1 MYRDYPE
8 ARMLR
13 QTEPYAYQR
22 SRNAKHWS
30 YPRPAQ
36 ANTSQPNQRPLQ
48 GWGMT
53 MSEYWSSV
61 FKEYLERRKSSSL
74 TNLALGR
81 R

>member
-30 YPRPAQ
+30 FSRPAQ
-36 ANTSQPNQRPLQ
+36 PNTSQPNQRPLQ
-48 GWGMT
+48 GWGM
-53 MSEYWSSV
+53 SSFEYWGAV
-61 FKEYLERRKSSSL
+61 YQKYLNRRGASQQ

-81 R
+81 L